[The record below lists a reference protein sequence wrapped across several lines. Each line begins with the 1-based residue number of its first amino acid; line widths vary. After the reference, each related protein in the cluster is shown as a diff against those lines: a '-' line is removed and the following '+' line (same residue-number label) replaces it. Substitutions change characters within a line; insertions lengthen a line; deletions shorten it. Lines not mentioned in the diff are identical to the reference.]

1 MKLLE
6 SGTMNSFFQKFLQKK
21 KKSSEVDGSKNII
34 TTPLSDEQIRTV
46 YHRSR
51 GFEPSQLIVGS
62 GQSKGIQRDLN
73 EDSLFTFSMN
83 LANNTSSQ
91 PFGIFIIADGMG
103 GYQYGEIASNVA
115 IRTMASYLLKK
126 ITPIIADSANSLEDS
141 LQEIMRA
148 GVKEAQKAVLKAA
161 PGSGTTLSAVLILGQ
176 QMTIAHIGDSRVY
189 IIQMDGQVTP
199 LTRDH
204 SLVRRLEEL
213 GQITSDEAAVHP
225 QKNVLYKALGQSDFL
240 EADIFT
246 APFPNSGYLFL
257 CSDGLWGVVPET
269 QIYKIITAAK
279 NIQTACQDLVD
290 AANSAGGPDNI
301 STILVQL
308 LG

>member
-1 MKLLE
+1 MK
-6 SGTMNSFFQKFLQKK
+6 SIFKKFLRKEK
-21 KKSSEVDGSKNII
+21 RSNEIDGSQNII
-34 TTPLSDEQIRTV
+34 TAPLSEEQIQAV
-46 YHRSR
+46 HHRNQA
-51 GFEPSQLIVGS
+51 FEPPQLIVGS

-73 EDSLFTFSMN
+73 EDSLFTFSMT
-83 LANNTSSQ
+83 LANNTSSL

-126 ITPIIADSANSLEDS
+126 FNPIIADGTASLDES
-141 LQEIMRA
+141 LQEIMQA
-148 GVKEAQKAVLKAA
+148 GVKEAQRAVLKAA

-189 IIQMDGQVTP
+189 TIQMDGQVIP
-199 LTRDH
+199 ITRDH
-204 SLVRRLEEL
+204 SMARRLEEL
-213 GQITSDEAAVHP
+213 GQITPDEAAVHP
-225 QKNVLYKALGQSDFL
+225 QKNVLYRALGQSDLL

-246 APFPNSGYLFL
+246 APFPISGYLFL
-257 CSDGLWGVVPET
+257 CSDGLWGAVPET
-269 QIYKIITAAK
+269 EIFKIISHAK
-279 NIQTACQDLVD
+279 NIQTACQELVD

-308 LG
+308 LS